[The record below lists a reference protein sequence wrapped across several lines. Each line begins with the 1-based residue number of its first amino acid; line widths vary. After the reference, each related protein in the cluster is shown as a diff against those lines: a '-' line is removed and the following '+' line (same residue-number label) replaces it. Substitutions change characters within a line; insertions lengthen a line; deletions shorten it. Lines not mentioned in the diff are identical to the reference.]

1 LAKRKTNQQ
10 VCAEFRD
17 LLTQGAAMHMDE
29 RMLEATKPWRND
41 VWKAFRE
48 IEERMCPTPEI
59 ARRYVQEGT

>member
-1 LAKRKTNQQ
+1 MAKRKTNQQ
-10 VCAEFRD
+10 ICAEFRS

-29 RMLEATKPWRND
+29 QTLEATKPWRND

-48 IEERMCPTPEI
+48 IEDRMCPTPEI